1 MINFKKM
8 TQIKEDDKYKK
19 VDIKFIQLLERL
31 QVGARSLSYFKFFE
45 NWGAI
50 GFDAIRRILNCMR
63 RITVHSKNICYNK

>member
-19 VDIKFIQLLERL
+19 VDIKIIQLLERL

-45 NWGAI
+45 N
-50 GFDAIRRILNCMR
+50 
-63 RITVHSKNICYNK
+63 